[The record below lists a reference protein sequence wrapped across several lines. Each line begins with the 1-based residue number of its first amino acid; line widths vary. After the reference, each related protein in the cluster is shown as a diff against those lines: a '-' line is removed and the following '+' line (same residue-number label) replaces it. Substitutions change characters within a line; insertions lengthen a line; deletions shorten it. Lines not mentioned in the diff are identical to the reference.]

1 LKSIKFAK
9 GNHDSSVLRRERDR
23 GFVGVVV
30 CLSAEIAAGGSTQSS
45 SSSIGEWVSATGATV
60 ATEPI
65 GNTAGNINDEAL
77 VRPDRGAGGCGGNVV
92 NASSSSS
99 TSASSPASVSHSSS
113 SSSLMLMKL
122 CWRGFRAM
130 RPETREIPSR
140 HARALLR
147 SALRRREV
155 RTEVV
160 FDEKEMKECCKVRGD
175 VGRETDEI
183 GEIDGDRGDAKDGA
197 NENGGAE

>member
-1 LKSIKFAK
+1 
-9 GNHDSSVLRRERDR
+9 
-23 GFVGVVV
+23 
-30 CLSAEIAAGGSTQSS
+30 
-45 SSSIGEWVSATGATV
+45 
-60 ATEPI
+60 
-65 GNTAGNINDEAL
+65 
-77 VRPDRGAGGCGGNVV
+77 
-92 NASSSSS
+92 
-99 TSASSPASVSHSSS
+99 
-113 SSSLMLMKL
+113 
-122 CWRGFRAM
+122 M